1 MQMLFIIPLLKTEN
15 PYYIIVNILTDN
27 GENTMQNEK
36 TSVLVLA
43 AVRFDH
49 ARDVKYPIRHA
60 VRVHVRGERRTPT
73 AEQLRRGCGYFR
85 RARVKP
91 SWRRRKP
98 ASAAADLGGRG

>member
-43 AVRFDH
+43 QCDLTM
-49 ARDVKYPIRHA
+49 KYPIRHA
-60 VRVHVRGERRTPT
+60 VRVHVRGERRTPDRRAT
-73 AEQLRRGCGYFR
+73 SRGCGYFR
-85 RARVKP
+85 RTE
-91 SWRRRKP
+91 
-98 ASAAADLGGRG
+98 

>member
-43 AVRFDH
+43 QCDLTMREII
-49 ARDVKYPIRHA
+49 KYPIRHA
-60 VRVHVRGERRTPT
+60 VRVHVRGERRTPDRR
-73 AEQLRRGCGYFR
+73 AASRGCGYFR
-85 RARVKP
+85 RTE
-91 SWRRRKP
+91 
-98 ASAAADLGGRG
+98 